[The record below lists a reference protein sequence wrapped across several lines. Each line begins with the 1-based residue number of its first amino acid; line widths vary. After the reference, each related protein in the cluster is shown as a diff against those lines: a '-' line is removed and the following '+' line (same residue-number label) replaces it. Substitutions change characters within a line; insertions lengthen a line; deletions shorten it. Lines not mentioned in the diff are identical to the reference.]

1 MNACAPPI
9 WADTLPPER
18 RAQLLGGA
26 LGLYCVLVWG
36 GYLVVS
42 RAGALGVLQGP
53 EQASL
58 RAIGAGLIL
67 LPRFV
72 LTQRRLVAQHGR
84 PRLVGIVLLVGPI
97 YTLIFVSGMLF
108 APASHAGV
116 ITPSAVAVLTTLLAW
131 WWLGERPSASRIFG
145 LALIVLGVALIGWD
159 GIAGAHPGAWRG
171 VPFFLFAAACYAAFI
186 VLVRRWAMSGLDA
199 TTVLSVLS
207 LPYVPLH
214 FLWRGE
220 RLLAA
225 PWHEL
230 LVQLLMQGPLTG
242 VLATLA
248 FARVINL
255 LGPTRAGAIGAL
267 VPVMAT
273 LLGWLLLAEPLG
285 PLQLGGMTAAVAGVL
300 CVVLWTARR
309 KSA

>member
-9 WADTLPPER
+9 SAATLPPER

-36 GYLVVS
+36 GYLVVA
-42 RAGALGVLQGP
+42 RVGAVGLLQGP

-67 LPRFV
+67 LPRF
-72 LTQRRLVAQHGR
+72 LMTQRRLVAQHGWA
-84 PRLVGIVLLVGPI
+84 RLIGLAVLVGPI
-97 YTLIFVSGMLF
+97 YTLIFVTGLEF
-108 APASHAGV
+108 APAGHAGV
-116 ITPSAVAVLTTLLAW
+116 ITPSSVAVLTTLLAW
-131 WWLGERPSASRIFG
+131 WWLGEVPSVPRIFG
-145 LALIVLGVALIGWD
+145 LALILFGVALIGWD

-171 VPFFLFAAACYAAFI
+171 VPFFLLSAACYAAYI
-186 VLVRRWAMSGLDA
+186 VLLRRWSMNGLDA

-207 LPYVPLH
+207 LPYVPVH
-214 FLWRGE
+214 ALWRGD
-220 RLLAA
+220 RLLSA
-225 PWHEL
+225 PWQDL
-230 LVQLLMQGPLTG
+230 LIQLLMQGPLTG

-248 FARVINL
+248 FARVIWL
-255 LGPTRAGAIGAL
+255 LGATRAGAIGAL

-285 PLQLGGMTAAVAGVL
+285 PLQLGGMSVAVAGVL
-300 CVVLWTARR
+300 CVVLWPARR
-309 KSA
+309 SSA

>member
-1 MNACAPPI
+1 MSPPDP
-9 WADTLPPER
+9 ARPTRSLVVGS
-18 RAQLLGGA
+18 L

-42 RAGALGVLQGP
+42 RMGAVGLLQGP

-72 LTQRRLVAQHGR
+72 MVRRRLVGQHGW
-84 PRLVGIVLLVGPI
+84 PRLIFLSVLVGPPYMI
-97 YTLIFVSGMLF
+97 CFVHGMTY

-116 ITPSAVAVLTTLLAW
+116 ITPSSVAVLTTLLAW
-131 WWLGERPSASRIFG
+131 WWLGEAPSRGRIAG
-145 LALIVLGVALIGWD
+145 LALVVAGVVAVGWD
-159 GIAGAHPGAWRG
+159 GVAGVHPGAWRG
-171 VPFFLFAAACYAAFI
+171 VPFFLGAAVCYASFI
-186 VLVRRWAMSGLDA
+186 VLLRRWRIDGLDA
-199 TTVLSVLS
+199 TTILSVLS

-225 PWHEL
+225 PWQDL
-230 LVQLLMQGPLTG
+230 LLQLAMQGPLTG
-242 VLATLA
+242 VLATIA
-248 FARVINL
+248 FARVIWL
-255 LGPTRAGAIGAL
+255 LGPTSAGAIGAL

-273 LLGWLLLAEPLG
+273 LLGWAILGEPLG
-285 PLQLGGMTAAVAGVL
+285 PLQLAGMVLAVAGVL
-300 CVVLWTARR
+300 CVVLLPAARR
-309 KSA
+309 V